1 MGCVSQLASIGVLP
15 SETVPQAVKQLS
27 LTFKP
32 YVAVP
37 TIAQVW
43 RKVQDIQGELRT
55 KVDADFDA
63 LCVGW
68 TSDGVGSSSCADST
82 PL

>member
-1 MGCVSQLASIGVLP
+1 MGCVSQRVASIRVRI
-15 SETVPQAVKQLS
+15 SDTIRQAVKQLS

-32 YVAVP
+32 YTAVP
-37 TIAQVW
+37 TIAHVW

-63 LCVGW
+63 LYVRR
-68 TSDGVGSSSCADST
+68 TT
-82 PL
+82 PTEL

>member
-1 MGCVSQLASIGVLP
+1 
-15 SETVPQAVKQLS
+15 LS

-32 YVAVP
+32 YIAVP
-37 TIAQVW
+37 TIAHVW

-63 LCVGW
+63 LCVRR
-68 TSDGVGSSSCADST
+68 TT
-82 PL
+82 PMKS